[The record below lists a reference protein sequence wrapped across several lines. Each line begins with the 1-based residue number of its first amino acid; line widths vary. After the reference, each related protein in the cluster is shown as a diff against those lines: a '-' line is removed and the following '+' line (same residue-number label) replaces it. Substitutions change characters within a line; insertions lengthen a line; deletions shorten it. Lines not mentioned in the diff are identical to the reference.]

1 MGGTQVWHSPL
12 GELSQFY
19 VKHPCD
25 RSLQRTRSIR
35 DEGSALGALAF
46 LVCSIIILS
55 SVPPVS
61 KDELVHH
68 LALPK
73 LYLKHGGMYEIPF
86 MPFSYYP
93 MNLQLLY
100 MIPLYFGNDIV
111 PKLIH
116 FAFAVLTAWLI
127 FAYLRSRTTTLYGL
141 FGALL
146 FLSIPVI
153 VKLSTTAYVD
163 LGVVFF
169 TTASL
174 LLLFKW
180 ADKGFKLKYLVAS
193 ALSCGLAIGTK
204 YSALVSFFLVTL
216 AVPFIYAR
224 FTPRTEVSLLHS
236 VRFTLLFF
244 FVAALA
250 FSPWMI
256 RNYSWTKNPVH
267 PLFAHWL
274 QQQTTVSSENVEP

>member
-1 MGGTQVWHSPL
+1 MKVLLW
-12 GELSQFY
+12 
-19 VKHPCD
+19 
-25 RSLQRTRSIR
+25 
-35 DEGSALGALAF
+35 GALAF
-46 LVCSIIILS
+46 LVCAIIILS

-116 FAFAVLTAWLI
+116 FSFAVLTAWLI

-163 LGVVFF
+163 LGVIFF

-180 ADKGFKLKYLVAS
+180 ADK
-193 ALSCGLAIGTK
+193 
-204 YSALVSFFLVTL
+204 
-216 AVPFIYAR
+216 
-224 FTPRTEVSLLHS
+224 
-236 VRFTLLFF
+236 
-244 FVAALA
+244 
-250 FSPWMI
+250 
-256 RNYSWTKNPVH
+256 
-267 PLFAHWL
+267 
-274 QQQTTVSSENVEP
+274 